1 MKFAFI
7 AKHLNHAA
15 GWTLDVLCRVIGVTR
30 SGFYAWRGAKARP
43 ASQRQLTR
51 KTRRKRVAKVFEQ
64 HKHRYG
70 APRIHAQLAKEG
82 IACNVKTIAS
92 DMKAMGL
99 FALQNK
105 AFRVTTTDSNHGCPI
120 APNRLQRDFTA
131 SAPNRVW
138 VTDLTYVPTSEGW
151 LYLVTIMD
159 LFSRKIVGY
168 ASADHMRSEL
178 CIEALDQTVRKRG
191 VPLDTFRDTFRG
203 RGLILHSD
211 RGVQYAADAFGHACE
226 GYGILQSMSG
236 KGDCYDNA
244 VAESFFGTLK
254 SEHLDGFRFPTREE
268 AKLEIFNFIEGYYNP
283 RRLHSTLGYQSP
295 DEFEQNHKPD
305 PMKTAA

>member
-7 AKHLNHAA
+7 KEHLNHAA
-15 GWTLDVLCRVIGVTR
+15 GWTLKVLCRVIGVTR
-30 SGFYAWRGAKARP
+30 SGFYAWRVSSKRP
-43 ASQRQLTR
+43 ATKHQLTR
-51 KTRRKRVAKVFEQ
+51 KARRERVAQVFEQ

-70 APRIHAQLAKEG
+70 APRIHAQLVKEG
-82 IACNVKTIAS
+82 IACDVKTVAS

-105 AFRVTTTDSNHGCPI
+105 AFRVTTTDSNHGHPI

-131 SAPNRVW
+131 DAPNRVW
-138 VTDLTYVPTSEGW
+138 VTDLTYVPTGEGW

-159 LFSRKIVGY
+159 LFSRKVVGY
-168 ASADHMRSEL
+168 ASSDHMRAEL
-178 CIEALDQTVRKRG
+178 CIEALDQAMRR
-191 VPLDTFRDTFRG
+191 RG
-203 RGLILHSD
+203 RHEGLVLHSD
-211 RGVQYAADAFGHACE
+211 RGVQYAADAFRAACE

-254 SEHLDGFRFPTREE
+254 SEHLDGFRFRTREE
-268 AKLEIFNFIEGYYNP
+268 AKLEVFNFIEGYYNP

-295 DEFEQNHKPD
+295 EEFENNYLNNP
-305 PMKTAA
+305 TGCAA

>member
-7 AKHLNHAA
+7 KQHMGHAA
-15 GWTLDVLCRVIGVTR
+15 GWTLGVLCRVIGVTR
-30 SGFYAWRGAKARP
+30 SGFYAWRTSRKRP
-43 ASQRQLTR
+43 ASKRQLTR
-51 KTRRKRVAKVFEQ
+51 KARRKRVAEVFEQ

-70 APRIHAQLAKEG
+70 APRIHAQLVKEG
-82 IACNVKTIAS
+82 LACNVKTVAS

-99 FALQNK
+99 FALQHK
-105 AFRVTTTDSNHGCPI
+105 AFRVTTTDSNHGYPI

-151 LYLVTIMD
+151 LYVVTIMD

-168 ASADHMRSEL
+168 ASADQMRAEL
-178 CIEALDQTVRKRG
+178 CVEALDQAIRRRG
-191 VPLDTFRDTFRG
+191 LHQDSF

-211 RGVQYAADAFGHACE
+211 RGVQFAADAFRHACA
-226 GYGILQSMSG
+226 GYGIVQSMSG

-254 SEHLDGFRFPTREE
+254 SEHLDGFKFRTRQE
-268 AKLEIFNFIEGYYNP
+268 AKLEVFNFIEGYYNP

-295 DEFEQNHKPD
+295 DEFEQGYNPD
-305 PMKTAA
+305 PMKNAA

>member
-7 AKHLNHAA
+7 KEHLGFAV
-15 GWTLDVLCRVIGVTR
+15 GWTLGVLCRIIGVTR
-30 SGFYAWRGAKARP
+30 SGFYAWLKAKVRP
-43 ASQRQLTR
+43 ASKRQLTR
-51 KTRRKRVAKVFEQ
+51 KARRKRVAEVFEA

-70 APRIHAQLAKEG
+70 APRIHAQLRKEG
-82 IACNVKTIAS
+82 IACDAKTVAS

-105 AFRVTTTDSNHGCPI
+105 AFRVTTTDSNHGYPI

-131 SAPNRVW
+131 DAPNRVW
-138 VTDLTYVPTSEGW
+138 VTDLTYVPTGEGW

-168 ASADHMRSEL
+168 ASSDHMRAEL
-178 CIEALDQTVRKRG
+178 CIEALDQAIRKRG
-191 VPLDTFRDTFRG
+191 RHER
-203 RGLILHSD
+203 LILHSD
-211 RGVQYAADAFGHACE
+211 RGVQFAADAFRAACD

-254 SEHLDGFRFPTREE
+254 GEHLDGFKFRTRAE
-268 AKLEIFNFIEGYYNP
+268 AQLEIFNFIEGYYNP
-283 RRLHSTLGYQSP
+283 RRLHSTLGYQTP
-295 DEFEQNHKPD
+295 DEFEQNHPLN
-305 PMKTAA
+305 PTGQAA

>member
-7 AKHLNHAA
+7 KDHLNHAA
-15 GWTLDVLCRVIGVTR
+15 GWTLGVLCRVMGVTR
-30 SGFYAWRGAKARP
+30 SGFYAWREAKARP
-43 ASQRQLTR
+43 ASKRQLTR
-51 KTRRKRVAKVFEQ
+51 KARRKRVAQVFEQ

-70 APRIHAQLAKEG
+70 APRIHAQLIKEG
-82 IACNVKTIAS
+82 IACNIKTIAS

-99 FALQNK
+99 IALQNK
-105 AFRVTTTDSNHGCPI
+105 AFRVTTTDSNHGYPI

-138 VTDLTYVPTSEGW
+138 VTDLTYVPTGEGW

-168 ASADHMRSEL
+168 ASADHMRAEL
-178 CIEALDQTVRKRG
+178 CVEALDQAVRRRG
-191 VPLDTFRDTFRG
+191 QPKDSF

-211 RGVQYAADAFGHACE
+211 RGVQFAADAFRHACA
-226 GYGILQSMSG
+226 GYGIVQSMSG

-254 SEHLDGFRFPTREE
+254 SEHLDGFKFRTREE
-268 AKLEIFNFIEGYYNP
+268 AKLEVFNYIDGYYNP

-295 DEFEQNHKPD
+295 DEFEQGYKPD
-305 PMKTAA
+305 PMKNAA

>member
-7 AKHLNHAA
+7 AEHLRHAA
-15 GWTLDVLCRVIGVTR
+15 GWTLGVLCGVLGVTR
-30 SGFYAWRGAKARP
+30 SGYYAWRKAKAGP
-43 ASQRQLTR
+43 ASKRQLTR
-51 KTRRKRVAKVFEQ
+51 KARRKRVAAVFEQ

-70 APRIHAQLAKEG
+70 APRIHAQLVKEG
-82 IACNVKTIAS
+82 IACDVKTIAS

-99 FALQNK
+99 FALQHK
-105 AFRVTTTDSNHGCPI
+105 AFRVTTTDSNHGYPI

-138 VTDLTYVPTSEGW
+138 VTDLTYVPTGEGW

-178 CIEALDQTVRKRG
+178 CVEALDQAVRR
-191 VPLDTFRDTFRG
+191 RG
-203 RGLILHSD
+203 RHEGLVLHSD
-211 RGVQYAADAFGHACE
+211 RGVQYAADAFRHACE
-226 GYGILQSMSG
+226 GYGIVQSMSG

-244 VAESFFGTLK
+244 AAESFFGTLK
-254 SEHLDGFRFPTREE
+254 SEHLDGFRFRTRQE
-268 AKLEIFNFIEGYYNP
+268 AKLEVFNFIEGYYNP

-295 DEFEQNHKPD
+295 DEFEMRRPHKP
-305 PMKTAA
+305 TGYAA